1 MLNIV
6 LVNPE
11 IAPNTGNIARLCVC
25 NGLRL
30 HLVHPLGFQITDRNL
45 KRAGMDYWK
54 HLDLVEHADLDAWI
68 ASLAP
73 DARLH
78 FLSTKADKAHWDAS
92 FLPGDHLV
100 FGAESCGLPE
110 RLRTSGRGEWI
121 TIPMTGGYV
130 RSLNLSSSVAIATY
144 EALRQCRPGASS
156 APPRP

>member
-1 MLNIV
+1 MFNIV
-6 LVNPE
+6 LVHPE

-30 HLVHPLGFQITDRNL
+30 HLVHPLGFQITDKNL

-54 HLDLVEHADLDAWI
+54 HLDLVEHPDLDAFL

-78 FLSTKADKAHWDAS
+78 FLSTRGTRAHWDAT
-92 FLPGDHLV
+92 FRKGDHLV
-100 FGAESCGLPE
+100 FGAESRGLPE
-110 RLRTSGRGEWI
+110 RLQAESRGEWI
-121 TIPMTGGYV
+121 TIPMDGEFV

-144 EALRQCRPGASS
+144 EALRQSR
-156 APPRP
+156 

>member
-1 MLNIV
+1 M
-6 LVNPE
+6 
-11 IAPNTGNIARLCVC
+11 C

-54 HLDLVEHADLDAWI
+54 HLDLVEHADLDAWL

-78 FLSTKADKAHWDAS
+78 FLSTKGEKAHWDAV
-92 FLPGDHLV
+92 FRPGDHLV

-110 RLRTSGRGEWI
+110 RLHALDRGEWL
-121 TIPMTGGYV
+121 TIPMKGEFV

-144 EALRQCRPGASS
+144 EALRQCCEFC
-156 APPRP
+156 

>member
-6 LVNPE
+6 LVHPE

-30 HLVHPLGFQITDRNL
+30 HLVHPLGFQITDKNL

-54 HLDLVEHADLDAWI
+54 HLDLVEHESLDAWL

-78 FLSTKADKAHWDAS
+78 FLSTRGTKAHWDATFES
-92 FLPGDHLV
+92 GDFLV
-100 FGAESCGLPE
+100 FGAESRGLPE
-110 RLRTSGRGEWI
+110 RLQAEERGEWI
-121 TIPMTGGYV
+121 TIPMTGEFV

-144 EALRQCRPGASS
+144 EALRQSRLFC
-156 APPRP
+156 